1 MRHGVDD
8 TGFNEVNACG
18 QKDNSGMCCQ
28 VADDMEAAVTSAL
41 DQGFRTGDLMSD
53 GMKQLS
59 CSDMGQVLLKAVRQP
74 AMAH

>member
-1 MRHGVDD
+1 
-8 TGFNEVNACG
+8 
-18 QKDNSGMCCQ
+18 MCCQ